1 MYKRTV
7 TYTDYMDNERKE
19 DFYFHLNKAEIIQWL
34 ICNGGITLDQQLR
47 RLYETSRGKD
57 IMDIFEDLLCRS
69 YGKKSVDGRRFDKSD
84 ELWKDFRATEAYSI
98 IFTDLVTDAKK
109 AAAFLNSIVPKSMAG
124 EINQIME
131 DNKGNIPD
139 ELLDYMSSDILDEDG
154 EIVSTEN
161 VPPQKEVKKPQPE
174 MSQMSMVSP
183 LM

>member
-19 DFYFHLNKAEIIQWL
+19 DFYFHLNKAEILQWL
-34 ICNGGITLDQQLR
+34 ICNGGVTLDQQLQ

-57 IMDIFEDLLCRS
+57 IMGIFEDLLRRS

-84 ELWKDFRATEAYSI
+84 ELWEDFRATEAYSI
-98 IFTDLVTDAKK
+98 IFTELVTDAKK
-109 AAAFLNSIVPKSMAG
+109 AAAFLNSIVPKSMSG

-139 ELLDYMSSDILDEDG
+139 ELREYMSNEILNEDG
-154 EIVSTEN
+154 NVVPVGNVS
-161 VPPQKEVKKPQPE
+161 QKEVKKPQAAIT
-174 MSQMSMVSP
+174 QMPMGSP

>member
-34 ICNGGITLDQQLR
+34 ICNGGVTLDQQLQ

-57 IMDIFEDLLCRS
+57 IMDIFEDLLRRS

-84 ELWKDFRATEAYSI
+84 ELWEDFRATEAYSI
-98 IFTDLVTDAKK
+98 IFTELVTDAKK

-131 DNKGNIPD
+131 DNKEGVPE
-139 ELLDYMSSDILDEDG
+139 ELLDYMSNDVLNEDG
-154 EIVSTEN
+154 EVVSVGN
-161 VPPQKEVKKPQPE
+161 VPQKEVKKQPA
-174 MSQMSMVSP
+174 SVTQMPITSP